1 LSLEDDIKA
10 KGFPSMEE
18 KTYVNLI
25 FTAFQLESRFNQFIK
40 SYELSTEQYKVLRI
54 LRGQYPEQILSGDI
68 QAHMLKAMS
77 NSTRLVDKLVE
88 KNLVDRTASP
98 DDKRQIMVRITQQG
112 LDLLISLDLK
122 VANLFKD
129 MIKSDKA
136 HLIQL
141 NGLLDEMRDLSS

>member
-1 LSLEDDIKA
+1 MSLEDDINA

-40 SYELSTEQYKVLRI
+40 SYELSTEQYKVLRT

-122 VANLFKD
+122 VADLFKD

>member
-1 LSLEDDIKA
+1 MSLEDDINA

-40 SYELSTEQYKVLRI
+40 SYELSTEQYKVLRT

-88 KNLVDRTASP
+88 KNLVVRTANQ

-141 NGLLDEMRDLSS
+141 NGLLDEIRDLSS